1 MSNYKLIEKKR
12 KELEPKEFYVWYR
25 KYLKYK
31 LRHFRKYMEKFH

>member
-12 KELEPKEFYVWYR
+12 KELETTEFYDWYR

-31 LRHFRKYMEKFH
+31 LRTNKKD